1 MEFIPTLHI
10 EADNIPQ
17 AHYRAMKAVLEKGME
32 IRTQYDK
39 KDSAGNFLDPASRD
53 ATVLISVKNPFNN
66 PRYPI
71 ASCCEIGAYIAEIMG
86 VKDHLVVPFET
97 LKRDLSSGKKLS
109 ATEWPYAYHQ
119 RLFAYPLADG
129 TTVDQMETLVERLA
143 EGPISRRAVAT
154 TRVPEIDSFLK
165 DDLPCLGEVQL
176 RCTEGEMNVL
186 YLHMN
191 TRWRSRDL
199 FKAWGD
205 NVVGLTFM
213 QQYLARRLEE
223 KIHRQ
228 VEVGSYSD
236 FSHSLHIYGQDIKN
250 PGSMGMTAQQYID
263 MGEDKVV
270 SRAMG
275 GDIAGEDL
283 VVPQIEDL
291 LVEDKIKEWKFGEK
305 QIELLKE
312 LASKI
317 KSGEY
322 LA

>member
-1 MEFIPTLHI
+1 MKSIPTLHI
-10 EADNIPQ
+10 EAENIPQ
-17 AHYRAMKAVLEKGME
+17 AHHRAMNAVLRKGMQ

-39 KDSAGNFLDPASRD
+39 KDSAGNYLDPASRD
-53 ATVLISVKNPFNN
+53 ATVLISVRNPFNN

-86 VKDHLVVPFET
+86 VKDHLVVPFDT

-129 TTVDQMETLVERLA
+129 TTVDQMGTLVERLA

-176 RCTEGEMNVL
+176 RCTEDEGML

-199 FKAWGD
+199 FKAWAD

-213 QQYLARRLEE
+213 QQYLAKELERNLGRE
-223 KIHRQ
+223 VK
-228 VEVGSYSD
+228 VGSYSD

-250 PGSMGMTAQQYID
+250 PGSMGMTAQQYVDIS
-263 MGEDKVV
+263 EDAIVG
-270 SRAMG
+270 RAM
-275 GDIAGEDL
+275 DSEFASENL
-283 VVPQIEDL
+283 VIPQLQDL
-291 LVEDKIKEWKFGEK
+291 LTEDKIKEWRFGEK
-305 QIELLKE
+305 QIELLRE
-312 LASKI
+312 IVGKI